1 MRKNTKKTQSK
12 PVAETVV
19 SICCDL
25 MIAGAFVIMSITLYN
40 LVTLM
45 AKYGK

>member
-12 PVAETVV
+12 PVTETVV

-25 MIAGAFVIMSITLYN
+25 MIAGGFVIMSITLYN
-40 LVTLM
+40 LVTLLS
-45 AKYGK
+45 KYGK

>member
-1 MRKNTKKTQSK
+1 MRKNTKKSQPKS
-12 PVAETVV
+12 VSATVV

-25 MIAGAFVIMSITLYN
+25 MIAGSFVIMSITMYN